1 MRLATA
7 ALATSAAVC
16 AAGLAAVSPFAAA
29 GAQAATSITIG
40 IHDGSINNCD
50 NNEKWV
56 NGAAAAVN
64 GPAAQAV
71 LLNEAANPA
80 DGTGWWAGL
89 HAGTVRVSVPW
100 DIALPDSSSASL
112 VTA

>member
-50 NNEKWV
+50 NNEQWE
-56 NGAAAAVN
+56 NGAAPPVD

-71 LLNEAANPA
+71 MLNESANPV
-80 DGTGWWAGL
+80 DGQGWFAGL
-89 HAGTVRVSVPW
+89 HAGTKSEEHTSE
-100 DIALPDSSSASL
+100 LQSHS
-112 VTA
+112 